1 LSSYDCRICSCAGYS
16 SLHMQVE
23 LIPWK
28 FLHSLKVLK
37 FGLWRTMSV
46 CYVTLSLTPSGV
58 NLCEIV
64 KAVHKTLETVE
75 DRAYYLNIHIFV
87 IRVSLIMAPVRQ

>member
-1 LSSYDCRICSCAGYS
+1 
-16 SLHMQVE
+16 
-23 LIPWK
+23 
-28 FLHSLKVLK
+28 
-37 FGLWRTMSV
+37 MSV
-46 CYVTLSLTPSGV
+46 CYVTLSLTPSGL

-75 DRAYYLNIHIFV
+75 DRVYYLNIHIFV